1 MQTKHDHA
9 RRLGA
14 RLRIAR
20 SHRSAERIALGLG
33 VPVEIYTRW
42 ETGDSSFPSHLI
54 ARFCE
59 LTSSSPGFIV
69 SGVPDEDWPR
79 TRVETGVFLKH
90 TPPQDIYDTI
100 SSILPRIEDELRD
113 LDYQAL
119 DEFNETETESF
130 VEAAEHMK
138 TAWKLLRGLRSR

>member
-1 MQTKHDHA
+1 
-9 RRLGA
+9 
-14 RLRIAR
+14 
-20 SHRSAERIALGLG
+20 
-33 VPVEIYTRW
+33 
-42 ETGDSSFPSHLI
+42 
-54 ARFCE
+54 
-59 LTSSSPGFIV
+59 
-69 SGVPDEDWPR
+69 
-79 TRVETGVFLKH
+79 VETGVFLKH